1 MKNIKTILFDLDG
14 TLIDSSDGV
23 VEAVNYSL
31 EKMGEPLQAPEK
43 IKPFIGFPLSV
54 MYPHFSDKPMKEL
67 YAHFQ
72 VKAAETVVAST
83 IVLPGVEDVL
93 AQLKDSGYT
102 MTIASTKI
110 RKHITGVID
119 KFGWEKYFDA
129 YSGGDEVKHVKPA
142 PDIFSLTI
150 EKVNADKSTSVVVGD
165 TINDIHAAQAIE
177 LPVIAVHSPYGDK
190 EELIG
195 SNPNYILDS
204 IEELVPLLHSKNE
217 SI

>member
-1 MKNIKTILFDLDG
+1 MKNLQTIIFDLDG

-31 EKMGEPLQAPEK
+31 EKMGEPLQSPDK

-54 MYPHFSDKPMKEL
+54 MYPYFSDKPLQEL

-72 VKAAETVVAST
+72 TKAAETVVAST
-83 IVLPGVEDVL
+83 VVLPGVEDVL

-119 KFGWEKYFDA
+119 KFGWDKYFDA
-129 YSGGDEVKHVKPA
+129 YSGGDEVKRVKPA
-142 PDIFSLTI
+142 PDIFSLTMD
-150 EKVNADKSTSVVVGD
+150 KVNVDNSTSIVVGD
-165 TINDIHAAQAIE
+165 TINDVYAAQAIE
-177 LPVIAVHSPYGDK
+177 LTVIAVHSPYGDK
-190 EELIG
+190 EELIQ
-195 SNPNYILDS
+195 SKPNYILDS
-204 IEELVPLLHSKNE
+204 IEELVPLLKGKTD
-217 SI
+217 